1 MYYRIALIFGIILCF
16 ASLFILSDSITF
28 LKNSERATGT
38 VTTLELLR
46 DSDGDSYRPIF
57 AIKTKNNGVF
67 IYKHTSSSSP
77 ASWKV
82 GEKATFAYDPSEPGS
97 ARLFT
102 YFGLFSWTIVLLCT
116 SIYLMVIGAGYQL
129 SKRFL
134 RKL

>member
-28 LKNSERATGT
+28 LKSSERATGT
-38 VTTLELLR
+38 VTALELLR
-46 DSDGDSYRPIF
+46 DSDGDTYRPVF
-57 AIKTKNNGVF
+57 AIQTKNNQVF

-77 ASWKV
+77 ASWKI
-82 GEKATFAYDPSEPGS
+82 GEKATFAYDPNNPES

-102 YFGLFSWTIVLLCT
+102 YFGLFSWTIVLFCI
-116 SIYLMVIGAGYQL
+116 SIYLIVIGAGYQL

-134 RKL
+134 RKF

>member
-1 MYYRIALIFGIILCF
+1 MYYRITLIFGVILCF
-16 ASLFILSDSITF
+16 ASLFILSESLTF

-38 VTTLELLR
+38 VTGLELLH
-46 DSDGDSYRPIF
+46 DSDGDTYRPVF
-57 AIKTKNNGVF
+57 AIKTKNNQVF

-82 GEKATFAYDPSEPGS
+82 GENATFVYDPKRPDS

-102 YFGLFSWTIVLLCT
+102 YFGIFSWTIVLLCI

-134 RKL
+134 RKF